1 MKREIVFPAKTSSI
15 YNYNSSPKWRVQ
27 LFFFICEVSL
37 TLWLSS
43 HTIQQLC
50 KTSQYIFLTLIPVRE
65 SLCSVSFSGFVS
77 PGVLCPH
84 NKPAGCSLGLLT
96 QRHPRPSCH
105 RAGNPFKSF
114 LCQSPCFWLLC
125 VLYLSVYSHV
135 GRLFVAQM
143 VKNLPAMWETQ
154 VQSLIREDP
163 PEKRMATP
171 LRYSGLENS
180 MDRGACWAIAHVVAE
195 S

>member
-1 MKREIVFPAKTSSI
+1 MLGIPSSLSFVRVPVSGSFVF
-15 YNYNSSPKWRVQ
+15 
-27 LFFFICEVSL
+27 
-37 TLWLSS
+37 
-43 HTIQQLC
+43 
-50 KTSQYIFLTLIPVRE
+50 
-65 SLCSVSFSGFVS
+65 
-77 PGVLCPH
+77 
-84 NKPAGCSLGLLT
+84 
-96 QRHPRPSCH
+96 
-105 RAGNPFKSF
+105 
-114 LCQSPCFWLLC
+114 
-125 VLYLSVYSHV
+125 LYLSVYSHV

-154 VQSLIREDP
+154 VRSLIREDP